1 MAKSASTAKKTSA
14 KAKVGGKAK
23 AGAPAPAPG
32 PKTEAQKK
40 AILEARIARAREAVR
55 VVPSAAQVRELIA
68 AAPDEKQPPIPIAR
82 LLSEAKQAAF
92 NAENDLAQLC
102 TRNYDFTNIGLIRA
116 LVAEVERLDLLAS
129 RPRPGK
135 RTQAELTAEE
145 SGKEWRDQALDDIEL
160 AMKDDPDATEW
171 LASVREG
178 EGIDDLIDDA
188 VRIADYVPGIAS
200 ELENIGVDADEIAA
214 EGRAYIERLTP
225 HVHVRRAK
233 QHSKSAVPERNRA
246 ALALHA
252 LVTRLYAFG
261 KNVFR
266 KQGNQARAYTSTY
279 TRTRK
284 AVYRAKQT
292 REAKKVKGE

>member
-145 SGKEWRDQALDDIEL
+145 SPLRQDSCRLGRNVDGGIE
-160 AMKDDPDATEW
+160 ATRW
-171 LASVREG
+171 NSSMR
-178 EGIDDLIDDA
+178 
-188 VRIADYVPGIAS
+188 
-200 ELENIGVDADEIAA
+200 
-214 EGRAYIERLTP
+214 T
-225 HVHVRRAK
+225 AK
-233 QHSKSAVPERNRA
+233 
-246 ALALHA
+246 
-252 LVTRLYAFG
+252 AFG
-261 KNVFR
+261 
-266 KQGNQARAYTSTY
+266 GGWSP
-279 TRTRK
+279 
-284 AVYRAKQT
+284 
-292 REAKKVKGE
+292 G